1 MVLCKN
7 CNTALK
13 GKFCHQCGQKIIT
26 DKDRTLQHLLEEFF
40 HYFSHLDGKFIK
52 TLKAVLLTP
61 GQVTKDITNGITV
74 KHFKISTFFLIGA
87 LVYFLIPQQFIGY
100 GFLNS
105 PYDVQINS
113 GIFREYKEEASKRKY
128 TQLNLSEVEY
138 SKIYDQK
145 VASNGKL
152 LTLLLI
158 PLTIPVLLII
168 SIVLKMIIKSH
179 RYKLYDLAI
188 ASLEI
193 NSAFVYSIFLLVGI
207 TISIINYFFFK
218 NLDYQ
223 PLQTFTV
230 VLIMILAAYTLFS
243 FFKRAYSLKWYQALI
258 SGIFFFIG
266 YTFVV
271 VAYQFF
277 SFLIIY

>member
-61 GQVTKDITNGITV
+61 GQVTKDISNGITV

-105 PYDVQINS
+105 PYEVQVNS

-128 TQLNLSEVEY
+128 NQLNLTEVEY

-168 SIVLKMIIKSH
+168 SIVLKMNIKSH

-193 NSAFVYSIFLLVGI
+193 NSSFVYSIFLLVGV
-207 TISIINYFFFK
+207 TISIINYFFIK